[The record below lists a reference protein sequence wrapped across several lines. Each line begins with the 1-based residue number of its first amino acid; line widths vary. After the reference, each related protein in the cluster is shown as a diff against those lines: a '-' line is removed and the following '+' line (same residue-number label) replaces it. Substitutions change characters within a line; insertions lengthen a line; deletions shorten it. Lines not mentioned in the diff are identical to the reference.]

1 MDLTIKSRTATHD
14 DESGQVE
21 EIGEIVEVSEEPA
34 ASSHKP
40 LSNNS
45 SVSSVSSS
53 VSAVTV
59 IELQRGDSDPETS
72 IPVKTKPPTGIS
84 KSRGTSRQNSSQE
97 SPTGSRLVLAEAAQH
112 KDALRKKSESSGDE
126 SDKEKEKSRWSVNI
140 PITKV
145 AATEDEVDQK
155 RWSVNIPII

>member
-1 MDLTIKSRTATHD
+1 M
-14 DESGQVE
+14 GE
-21 EIGEIVEVSEEPA
+21 EIGEIVEVSEEPSPT
-34 ASSHKP
+34 SSHKP

-59 IELQRGDSDPETS
+59 IELQRGDSDQETS
-72 IPVKTKPPTGIS
+72 IPVKTKPPTGVS
-84 KSRGTSRQNSSQE
+84 KSRGTSRQNSGQE
-97 SPTGSRLVLAEAAQH
+97 TPTGSRLVLAEAAQH

-155 RWSVNIPII
+155 R

>member
-1 MDLTIKSRTATHD
+1 MDLTIQSGLKAEPMVTTPSDEEALDLTIKPRITSHD
-14 DESGQVE
+14 GESGQVE

-34 ASSHKP
+34 PSSHKP

-59 IELQRGDSDPETS
+59 IELQRGDSDQETS
-72 IPVKTKPPTGIS
+72 IPVKTKPPMGKS
-84 KSRGTSRQNSSQE
+84 KSRGTSRQNSGQE
-97 SPTGSRLVLAEAAQH
+97 TPTGSRLVMAEAAQH

-126 SDKEKEKSRWSVNI
+126 AENPRWSVNI
-140 PITKV
+140 PIT
-145 AATEDEVDQK
+145 
-155 RWSVNIPII
+155 R